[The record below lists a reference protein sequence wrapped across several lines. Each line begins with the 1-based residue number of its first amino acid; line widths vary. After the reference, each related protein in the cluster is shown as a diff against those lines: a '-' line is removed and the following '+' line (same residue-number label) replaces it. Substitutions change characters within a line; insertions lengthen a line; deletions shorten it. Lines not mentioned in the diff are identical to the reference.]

1 MPDLI
6 KMSKGI
12 SGRYYG
18 PTIYRD
24 ETKKKTSKKT
34 APKTNKQV
42 EKTPVN
48 AGSPQPYNNY
58 LAGYGVQPF
67 GLSQPG
73 EKNRPPE
80 PVDYQPVSVQEFPY
94 AAPGPYYNNYLQ
106 DTYGVQPFGYVPA
119 EEKGTTK
126 RQSLYGPKDTI
137 NPFGDPYGGL
147 EESRLPGPQGW
158 THEKQLALNEAFQ
171 GLHNFDFSYNVGV
184 QETGKANY
192 GGSGYGGSGY
202 GNNYY
207 PQYRY
212 GNSQQAASWYNNML
226 NWKIS

>member
-1 MPDLI
+1 MPDLV
-6 KMSKGI
+6 KAG
-12 SGRYYG
+12 YYG
-18 PTIYRD
+18 PNVD
-24 ETKKKTSKKT
+24 DDQE
-34 APKTNKQV
+34 NKSGGKNRVSSQQQV
-42 EKTPVN
+42 LNTPYGSYDPN
-48 AGSPQPYNNY
+48 AYNRY
-58 LAGYGVQPF
+58 LQGYGVQLF
-67 GLSQPG
+67 GPSQPG
-73 EKNRPPE
+73 EKNRLPE
-80 PVDYQPVSVQEFPY
+80 PVEHQPVPVQEFPY
-94 AAPGPYYNNYLQ
+94 APAVPYYNNYLQ

-171 GLHNFDFSYNVGV
+171 GLRNFDFSYNVGV
-184 QETGKANY
+184 QETSDANY
-192 GGSGYGGSGY
+192 GGSGYR
-202 GNNYY
+202 NNYYY

-212 GNSQQAASWYNNML
+212 GNYEQAKSWYNNML